1 MSVIRFIAVTAWLA
15 AVGCAAALAGSAKGP
30 PIQTDRT
37 SYVVR
42 DSGGLSSLT
51 IQMTY
56 TNNTGQRVYI
66 PTCRGPQPPR
76 LQKKIGDSWVVAFS
90 PNILACENTPIT
102 VGPGDSYPYTFRI
115 LAGLPGSSYA
125 PRWAVS
131 EIPGTYRVLWEIVT
145 DVVGSPVRPV
155 ATRNPL
161 PVDQMISNSF
171 QLVR

>member
-1 MSVIRFIAVTAWLA
+1 MTAIRLIAASASLA
-15 AVGCAAALAGSAKGP
+15 ALGCASLNAGSAKGP
-30 PIQTDRT
+30 PIQTDRS
-37 SYVVR
+37 SYVVQ
-42 DSGGLSSLT
+42 DSAGLAGLT

-76 LQKKIGDSWVVAFS
+76 LQKKVGDSWVMAYTPNVLGCEGAPIVVA
-90 PNILACENTPIT
+90 
-102 VGPGDSYPYTFRI
+102 PGESYPYTFRV
-115 LAGLPGSSYA
+115 LAGMPGSSFV
-125 PRWAVS
+125 PRFAVS
-131 EIPGTYRVLWEIVT
+131 EVPGTYRVLWEIVT
-145 DVVGSPVRPV
+145 EVVGNPNRPE